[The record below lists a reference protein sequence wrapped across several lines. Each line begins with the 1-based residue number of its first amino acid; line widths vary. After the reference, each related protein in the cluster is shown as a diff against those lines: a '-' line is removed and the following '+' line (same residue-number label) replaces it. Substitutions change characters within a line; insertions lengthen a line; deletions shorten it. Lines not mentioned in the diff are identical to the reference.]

1 MRRGGCGVDFGET
14 HHDTGELHCIEEN
27 LTEGEVA
34 RVRIV
39 EAADD
44 VPTECRAFYAAIVL
58 GAAAL
63 AAAIHRGVAEA
74 LSGPAEFIEPVAA
87 VAGVAVELEHGGT
100 PCWFKRGS

>member
-1 MRRGGCGVDFGET
+1 M
-14 HHDTGELHCIEEN
+14 
-27 LTEGEVA
+27 TEGEVA

-44 VPTECRAFYAAIVL
+44 VTTECRAFYAATVL

-74 LSGPAEFIEPVAA
+74 LGGPAEFIEPVAA

-100 PCWFKRGS
+100 SCWFKRGS